1 MKTTLIY
8 IQKQQT
14 HGTAKRTHR
23 QPQRAT
29 KGNAKQ
35 GDIDNKKLDCWP
47 YKRQPGADTK
57 RPESPWSQRQA
68 FIHWKAV
75 ALHIAQGWASRWGRG
90 GGIHQGRCSD
100 KADVSKLERGRGN
113 KGGATL
119 DWKARLT
126 GGLGDYHINTRW
138 LPYKHPWKFH
148 KFHTHKRAVGVFGLF
163 RPPAK
168 RGWAVEQMSG
178 QIDCSTSKID
188 RWAAGATWKTP
199 IFATPKLIA
208 AATHG
213 GWNLQK

>member
-8 IQKQQT
+8 LQKQQT

-29 KGNAKQ
+29 KGNTKQ

-126 GGLGDYHINTRW
+126 GGLGDYHI
-138 LPYKHPWKFH
+138 
-148 KFHTHKRAVGVFGLF
+148 
-163 RPPAK
+163 
-168 RGWAVEQMSG
+168 
-178 QIDCSTSKID
+178 STPENSTNSTPIKGRLEFLD
-188 RWAAGATWKTP
+188 FSDPRQKGGGRLSRWAA
-199 IFATPKLIA
+199 KLIA
-208 AATHG
+208 QR
-213 GWNLQK
+213 QKKIDEQRGRPEKPYICHA